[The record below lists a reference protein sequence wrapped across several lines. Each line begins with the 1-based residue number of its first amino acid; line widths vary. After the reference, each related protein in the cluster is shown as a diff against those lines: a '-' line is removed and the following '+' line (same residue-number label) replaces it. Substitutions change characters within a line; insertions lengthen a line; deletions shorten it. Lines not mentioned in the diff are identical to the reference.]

1 MMLKQPEGGIREF
14 TGDGRQLRGP
24 AEANNRLLREDR
36 YEVTAKLAYEHWE
49 KEAARWARLML
60 IGMRLKPR
68 CVSTWWLQALRS
80 VPTGVSTAKQDD
92 QDKAPCES
100 PARLLS
106 RSAVPAR
113 NGKLFSLLAALA
125 FVTLCPRTIP
135 LEVN

>member
-1 MMLKQPEGGIREF
+1 MDDNCVDRPKLI
-14 TGDGRQLRGP
+14 TDSY
-24 AEANNRLLREDR
+24 REDR

-49 KEAARWARLML
+49 KKGRPLGSPDVDWYAAEATLREYLAASGIE
-60 IGMRLKPR
+60 IGPN
-68 CVSTWWLQALRS
+68 
-80 VPTGVSTAKQDD
+80 VSTAKQDD

-113 NGKLFSLLAALA
+113 NGKLFNLLAALA